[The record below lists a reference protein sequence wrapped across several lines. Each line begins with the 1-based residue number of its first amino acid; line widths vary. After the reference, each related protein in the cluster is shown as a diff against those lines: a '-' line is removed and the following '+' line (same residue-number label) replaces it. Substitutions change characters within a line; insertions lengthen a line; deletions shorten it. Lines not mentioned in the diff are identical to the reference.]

1 MTGPMRPR
9 NAGFDL
15 PADAPR
21 PGPSAS
27 GMGASLLRLPARGA
41 WALVRLLGRALA
53 ATLRRP
59 ALRFIPVMAVLLA
72 IAAILAIGTGYDYQ
86 RWNGSGGAPV
96 QLPANSAALKKL
108 LGQLQGDRTQMLA
121 ALRKQVPRGLY
132 VVIDQTHNRFYLKRD
147 ESIEFEAVCSAGS
160 GYVLK
165 EEVGDRKWVFDTP
178 RGLFS
183 IHNRIEDPAWR
194 KPDWAFI
201 EEGKPIPKNPAD
213 RVEYGTM
220 GEFAFDLGHS
230 YFIHGTLYER
240 LLGRSVTHG
249 CIRLGREDLRTVAK
263 AVTIGT
269 PVYIY

>member
-1 MTGPMRPR
+1 MTDPWRTHDVPSGLSGSLPRPPTSPSSV
-9 NAGFDL
+9 A
-15 PADAPR
+15 PAAPR
-21 PGPSAS
+21 PRRRP
-27 GMGASLLRLPARGA
+27 LLAPL
-41 WALVRLLGRALA
+41 RLLGRAAL

-59 ALRFIPVMAVLLA
+59 ALRWIPVALVLAGVGLLLA
-72 IAAILAIGTGYDYQ
+72 LGTGYQYG
-86 RWNGSGGAPV
+86 RWDGSGAAPV
-96 QLPANSAALKKL
+96 ALPPEASVLKKL
-108 LGQLQGDRTQMLA
+108 VGQLQTERQQSLA
-121 ALRKQVPRGLY
+121 ALRKHVPRGLY

-147 ESIEFEAVCSAGS
+147 ETVELEAVCSAGS

-165 EEVGDRKWVFDTP
+165 EGAGDRKWVFDTP

-183 IHNRIEDPAWR
+183 IHNRISDPAWR

-201 EEGKPIPKNPAD
+201 EEGKPIPTNPAD

-220 GEFAFDLGHS
+220 GEYAFDLGHS

-249 CIRLGREDLRTVAK
+249 CIRLGREDLRTVARS
-263 AVTIGT
+263 VTIGT